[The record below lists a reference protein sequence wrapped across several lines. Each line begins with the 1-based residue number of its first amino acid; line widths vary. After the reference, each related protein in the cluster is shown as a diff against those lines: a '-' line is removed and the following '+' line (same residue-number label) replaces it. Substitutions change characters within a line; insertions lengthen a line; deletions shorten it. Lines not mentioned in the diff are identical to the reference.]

1 MDIRD
6 AAVAYLGVERVQ
18 LNHLWVAD
26 ELGVALDPGAAGVD
40 IRVRVGQHVEHAW
53 SVSPTHEERRL
64 EHHGCS
70 PGSKT
75 GEDLGDESCC
85 SYMARRGRGG
95 R

>member
-18 LNHLWVAD
+18 LNHLRVAD
-26 ELGVALDPGAAGVD
+26 ELGVALHPGAGGVN

-53 SVSPTHEERRL
+53 SVSPAHEERRL

-70 PGSKT
+70 SGSKT

>member
-26 ELGVALDPGAAGVD
+26 ELGVALHPGAGGVN

-53 SVSPTHEERRL
+53 SVSK
-64 EHHGCS
+64 S
-70 PGSKT
+70 
-75 GEDLGDESCC
+75 
-85 SYMARRGRGG
+85 ARRMRGD
-95 R
+95 